1 MLASSFGGGAT
12 MDSKLDIIQNA
23 LIPFTRTTIPY
34 NESIGLFT
42 LEPTTA
48 VVNADGRL
56 ELVPLDILSSAVNL
70 KTMWLACDSPVG
82 IVFRE
87 MIDDWY
93 AVVPVDATLLSWKI
107 VNMPGKDHMIYRARQ
122 LAERAIRSDFGVEM
136 MRVTEF

>member
-1 MLASSFGGGAT
+1 MGFVA
-12 MDSKLDIIQNA
+12 MDSKYEIIQNA
-23 LIPFTRTTIPY
+23 LIPFTRTTIPRM
-34 NESIGLFT
+34 ESMGLFT

-70 KTMWLACDSPVG
+70 KKMWLACDAPVG

-87 MIDDWY
+87 MMDDWY
-93 AVVPVDATLLSWKI
+93 AVVPVDATLLQWKI

-122 LAERAIRSDFGVEM
+122 LAERAIQSDFGVEM
-136 MRVTEF
+136 ARVTEG